1 VRNPVAGP
9 DRRLR
14 RRSAGVAC
22 PPRAS
27 RPLTAA
33 ERSWLLAQMGRGVS
47 DPGATA
53 LPAVEPKGGL
63 EMIGRPSAQAAV
75 VPLARSQATGRALV
89 QSAAP
94 AAVPPAGVP
103 AAAPL
108 AAAIV
113 PAAAAVRATRSAGE
127 PRASPLRT
135 AAKYRTVFA
144 CASHAQDTSTEEQRS

>member
-1 VRNPVAGP
+1 
-9 DRRLR
+9 
-14 RRSAGVAC
+14 
-22 PPRAS
+22 
-27 RPLTAA
+27 
-33 ERSWLLAQMGRGVS
+33 MGRGVS

-94 AAVPPAGVP
+94 AAVPAAGAPAPVPLPAASVP
-103 AAAPL
+103 AAVAMH
-108 AAAIV
+108 I
-113 PAAAAVRATRSAGE
+113 TGSGGDS
-127 PRASPLRT
+127 RASPLRT